1 MSGNCV
7 YFGKISVAK
16 LLGTYNYV
24 AYYIFRTK
32 DSATYKTLSKGN
44 IDIHTHSDV

>member
-7 YFGKISVAK
+7 YFRKISVAK

-24 AYYIFRTK
+24 VYYVFRTK
-32 DSATYKTLSKGN
+32 NSAMYKTLTKGN
-44 IDIHTHSDV
+44 IDIHIYSDL